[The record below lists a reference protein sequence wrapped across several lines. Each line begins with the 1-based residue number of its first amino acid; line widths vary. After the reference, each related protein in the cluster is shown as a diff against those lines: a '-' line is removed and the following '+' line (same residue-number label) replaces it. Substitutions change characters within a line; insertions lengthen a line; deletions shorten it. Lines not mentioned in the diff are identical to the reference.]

1 VNKPANSDIYTTHMA
16 EFVETFARLA
26 VPPSLNSH
34 MFFIEGGA
42 LGIENAIK
50 TAFDWKIR
58 KNFAKGHETE
68 KGTQI
73 MHLRECFHGRTGYT
87 LSLTNTDPR
96 KTDLFPRFPW
106 PRIDNPGLR
115 FPVTP
120 EGLADTK
127 AAEERALEQI
137 EQAFAD
143 NPDDIAAILIEPIQ
157 AEGGDVHFRPEFLR
171 ALEQKARQ
179 HDVFFVLDEV
189 QTGVGITGRMWAH
202 EHWGL
207 RPDAVAFGKHL
218 LFKES
223 GFKDWW
229 GWLRER
235 EWLWARFP
243 PIAGAIGGIA
253 RLREA
258 GWYVE
263 AVTSKPKWAE
273 HNVWKWLGHYR
284 PPFNAVTIIDNKQS
298 KVDFTDAT
306 VIVDDKLATCQSF
319 NEHGRDA
326 VLFDRHGGY
335 DGQDVFSPF
344 LRQAHNWEAVIAHL
358 EGFRG

>member
-1 VNKPANSDIYTTHMA
+1 MEAMTEMTTELKAKDH
-16 EFVETFARLA
+16 VA
-26 VPPSLNSH
+26 VDLDDVTVDFWGGIGAAFELEYDVAIPP
-34 MFFIEGGA
+34 
-42 LGIENAIK
+42 
-50 TAFDWKIR
+50 
-58 KNFAKGHETE
+58 
-68 KGTQI
+68 
-73 MHLRECFHGRTGYT
+73 MH
-87 LSLTNTDPR
+87 
-96 KTDLFPRFPW
+96 PW
-106 PRIDNPGLR
+106 S
-115 FPVTP
+115 
-120 EGLADTK
+120 
-127 AAEERALEQI
+127 
-137 EQAFAD
+137 
-143 NPDDIAAILIEPIQ
+143 
-157 AEGGDVHFRPEFLR
+157 
-171 ALEQKARQ
+171 
-179 HDVFFVLDEV
+179 
-189 QTGVGITGRMWAH
+189 
-202 EHWGL
+202 
-207 RPDAVAFGKHL
+207 PDAVAFGKHL